1 MNLSMGDGKHGG
13 EKGRSSRGELSN
25 VECNECKGSKV
36 KVRVSISF
44 VL

>member
-1 MNLSMGDGKHGG
+1 VNSRLGDGKHGG
-13 EKGRSSRGELSN
+13 ENGRKSTGELHN
-25 VECNECKGSKV
+25 AECNECKGSKA